1 MRVVEEIP
9 HPHFKITIFAW
20 NAKYIIK
27 IEAGQFEQSFKIS
40 EMDVSGVGDVKK
52 MLSAQFMENVTKRF
66 IEMRKDFAEAYA
78 NV

>member
-9 HPHFKITIFAW
+9 HPHFKITIFSW

-27 IEAGQFEQSFKIS
+27 IEAGQFEQCFKIS

-52 MLSAQFMENVTKRF
+52 MLSAPFMENVTKRF
-66 IEMRKDFAEAYA
+66 IEMRKDFADAYA